1 MDKRFFLALFLSLI
15 VIAVSQ
21 LLFPPPEPAAVTP
34 DATAKDSAVGSDASS
49 TQPAVQPAATTT
61 PAITTAPVTTP
72 SRPGGSPAKPSDT
85 AVARAAEIITVN
97 TPKAIYKFSNIG
109 ATPVSVVT
117 RDYQNRSG
125 LGGPVDLSVGGSPL
139 LGYQV
144 VTPTDTVDLSQVP
157 FSLSRAANPKGD
169 EILTYSAAVKNVP
182 VSIAYSIPRDTA
194 ESYVVRVSGRVE
206 GIQGR
211 AYLVTELPRTLQPT
225 EADTVEDYRTLAYSF
240 KPQRE
245 NAGNVLFGDLDPG
258 ERVLETGP
266 LNWAAVKS
274 KYFVLG
280 VLASSDGTPF
290 SEITLTGGPRTSK
303 FATTA
308 SAGVVQEIRNN
319 EFSFD
324 IYAGPQ
330 ESQRLIRMG
339 RDFDH
344 VNPYGWRFLQTV
356 VHPIA
361 SKAIEFLLWM
371 HNRLNLSYG
380 WVLIVLGILVRLVL
394 WPLNQSTM
402 RSSLKMQEL
411 QPKLQAAQKKY
422 KDPVQQREAIMK
434 VYKDAGVSPFA
445 GLTGC
450 LPALLPMPVLFA
462 LFFVFQNTIEF
473 RGVPFMWLHD
483 ISVKDPFYILPLLM
497 GASMYV
503 LSWIGMRNAP
513 PNPQA
518 KMMMYMF
525 PVMMTVVLLN
535 MASGLNLYY
544 TAQNIA
550 ALPQQWLLAR
560 ERARARAAG

>member
-21 LLFPPPEPAAVTP
+21 LLFPAPKPVAKNPA
-34 DATAKDSAVGSDASS
+34 AKDSSTALKESASS
-49 TQPAVQPAATTT
+49 TQQSVTQAPVAAPTSAQPPAST
-61 PAITTAPVTTP
+61 PASSTVTATAEITTI
-72 SRPGGSPAKPSDT
+72 
-85 AVARAAEIITVN
+85 E
-97 TPKAIYKFSNIG
+97 TPKAIYKFSNLG
-109 ATPVSVVT
+109 AAPISIVM
-117 RDYQNRSG
+117 REYKNRSPSGG
-125 LGGPVDLSVGGSPL
+125 LVDLAVAGSPL
-139 LGYQV
+139 LRYRL
-144 VTPTDTVDLSQVP
+144 VTPTDTADLWEVP
-157 FSLSRAANPKGD
+157 FNLSRARDAKGD
-169 EILTYSAAVKNVP
+169 EILTYRAIVKGRP
-182 VSIAYSIPRDTA
+182 VSIAYSIPQDTA
-194 ESYVVRVSGRVE
+194 ASYTIHVDGRVDTVE
-206 GIQGR
+206 GQ
-211 AYLVTELPRTLQPT
+211 AYLLTELPRTLQPT
-225 EADTVEDYRTLAYSF
+225 EADTVGDHQSLAFSF
-240 KPQRE
+240 KPQRD
-245 NAGNVLFGDLDPG
+245 NARSVLFGGLDPG
-258 ERVLETGP
+258 ERTLEPGP
-266 LNWAAVKS
+266 LNWAAIKN
-274 KYFVLG
+274 KYFVFG
-280 VLASSDGTPF
+280 ILAPPNGTPF
-290 SEITLTGGPRTSK
+290 SEVTLTGGPRTSK
-303 FATTA
+303 VATNA
-308 SAGVVQEIRNN
+308 SASVVQAIRNN
-319 EFSFD
+319 AFSFD
-324 IYAGPQ
+324 VYAGPQ
-330 ESQRLIRMG
+330 ESQRLMRMG

-361 SKAIEFLLWM
+361 SKAIQFLLWM
-371 HNRLNLSYG
+371 HNRLSLSYG
-380 WVLIVLGILVRLVL
+380 WVLVILGILVRLAL

-434 VYKDAGVSPFA
+434 VYHDAGVSPFA

-450 LPALLPMPVLFA
+450 LPALLPMPILFA

-473 RGVPFMWLHD
+473 RGVPFGWLHD
-483 ISVKDPFYILPLLM
+483 ISVKDPYYILPLLM

-518 KMMMYMF
+518 KMMGYMF

-560 ERARARAAG
+560 ERARARPAG

>member
-1 MDKRFFLALFLSLI
+1 MDKRFFLALFLSLVI
-15 VIAVSQ
+15 IAVSQ
-21 LLFPPPEPAAVTP
+21 LLFPSPKPATP
-34 DATAKDSAVGSDASS
+34 NAMAKDSSSTLGGAASS
-49 TQPAVQPAATTT
+49 TQPSVTQ
-61 PAITTAPVTTP
+61 APVTVP
-72 SRPGGSPAKPSDT
+72 SQSRANATVPNTVAAAT
-85 AVARAAEIITVN
+85 AETTIVS
-97 TPKAIYKFSNIG
+97 TPKAIYKFSNVG
-109 ATPVSVVT
+109 AAPVSVIM
-117 RDYQNRSG
+117 RDYTSQSPSS
-125 LGGPVDLSVGGSPL
+125 GPVDLAVAGSPL
-139 LGYQV
+139 LGYRL
-144 VTPTDTVDLSQVP
+144 VTPTDTVNLSQVP
-157 FSLSRAANPKGD
+157 FSLSRARNARGD
-169 EILTYSAAVKNVP
+169 ETLTYSASVKSLP
-182 VSIAYSIPRDTA
+182 VSIAYSIPEDTA
-194 ESYVVRVSGRVE
+194 ASYVIHVDGHIE
-206 GIQGR
+206 GVQGQ
-211 AYLVTELPRTLQPT
+211 AYLLTELPKTLQPT
-225 EADTVEDYRTLAYSF
+225 EADTVGDYQTLAYSF
-240 KPQRE
+240 KPQRDH
-245 NAGNVLFGDLDPG
+245 ARSVLFSGLDPG
-258 ERVLETGP
+258 EKTLEAGP
-266 LNWAAVKS
+266 LNWAAIKN
-274 KYFVLG
+274 KYFVFG
-280 VLASSDGTPF
+280 ILAPPTGAPF
-290 SEITLTGGPRTSK
+290 SEVTLTGGPRTSK
-303 FATTA
+303 IATNA
-308 SAGVVQEIRNN
+308 SASVVQAIRNN
-319 EFSFD
+319 VFSFD
-324 IYAGPQ
+324 VYAGPQ
-330 ESQRLIRMG
+330 ESQRLIQMG

-361 SKAIEFLLWM
+361 SKAIQALLWM

-380 WVLIVLGILVRLVL
+380 WVLIVLGILVRLAL

-411 QPKLQAAQKKY
+411 QPKLAAAQKKY

-450 LPALLPMPVLFA
+450 LPALLPMPILFA

-483 ISVKDPFYILPLLM
+483 ISVKDPYYVLPLLM

-560 ERARARAAG
+560 ERAKVRSAG

>member
-15 VIAVSQ
+15 VIALSQ
-21 LLFPPPEPAAVTP
+21 LLFPPAKPVNVPPVG
-34 DATAKDSAVGSDASS
+34 TAKDSSDTSKALTS
-49 TQPAVQPAATTT
+49 TRPSLT
-61 PAITTAPVTTP
+61 PAPVATP
-72 SRPGGSPAKPSDT
+72 SETRAPTAAPGAAPTVT
-85 AVARAAEIITVN
+85 AQTTEIG
-97 TPKAIYKFSNIG
+97 TPKAVYRFSNVG
-109 ATPVSVVT
+109 AVPVSIVM
-117 RDYQNRSG
+117 RDYQRQSASG
-125 LGGPVDLSVGGSPL
+125 GHVDLGTPGAPL
-139 LGYQV
+139 LGYRL
-144 VTPTDTVDLSQVP
+144 VTPTDTADLSQMV
-157 FSLSRAANPKGD
+157 FSLSRARNQRGD
-169 EILTYSAAVKNVP
+169 EVLTYRASVKGLP
-182 VSIAYSIPRDTA
+182 VSITYSIPQDTA
-194 ESYVVRVSGRVE
+194 ASYTLHAEGRVE
-206 GIQGR
+206 GVQGQ
-211 AYLVTELPRTLQPT
+211 AYLLTELPKTIQPT
-225 EADTVEDYRTLAYSF
+225 EADTVGDHQSLAYSF
-240 KPQRE
+240 KPQRDH
-245 NAGNVLFGDLDPG
+245 ARSVLFGGLDPG
-258 ERVLETGP
+258 EKTLEAGP
-266 LNWAAVKS
+266 LSWAAVKN
-274 KYFVLG
+274 KYFVFG
-280 VLASSDGTPF
+280 ILALPNGTPF
-290 SEITLTGGPRTSK
+290 SEVTLTGGPRTSK
-303 FATTA
+303 VATNA
-308 SAGVVQEIRNN
+308 SASVVQAIRDGT
-319 EFSFD
+319 FAFD

-330 ESQRLIRMG
+330 ESQRLTRMG

-361 SKAIEFLLWM
+361 SKVIQALLWM
-371 HNRLNLSYG
+371 HHRLNLSYG
-380 WVLIVLGILVRLVL
+380 WVLVILGVLVRLAL

-434 VYKDAGVSPFA
+434 VYHDAGVSPFA

-450 LPALLPMPVLFA
+450 LPALLPMPILFA

-473 RGVPFMWLHD
+473 RGVSFMWLQD
-483 ISVKDPFYILPLLM
+483 ISVKDPFYVLPLLM

-518 KMMMYMF
+518 KMMGYMF

-560 ERARARAAG
+560 ERARARSAG

>member
-15 VIAVSQ
+15 VIAISQ
-21 LLFPPPEPAAVTP
+21 LLFPPAKPAPRKA
-34 DATAKDSAVGSDASS
+34 
-49 TQPAVQPAATTT
+49 AATDSSSVGQGAAASTT
-61 PAITTAPVTTP
+61 KSSVVQTPVPARAQPVGNTPISKTVVAPIAVAETSTVTTA
-72 SRPGGSPAKPSDT
+72 
-85 AVARAAEIITVN
+85 
-97 TPKAIYKFSNIG
+97 KAIYKFSSVG
-109 ATPVSVVT
+109 AAPVTVVM
-117 RDYQNRSG
+117 RDYGNRSPSGG
-125 LGGPVDLSVGGSPL
+125 LVSLVGNGSPL
-139 LGYQV
+139 LGYRL
-144 VTPTDTVDLSQVP
+144 VTPSDTADLSRVP
-157 FSLSRAANPKGD
+157 FALAQARSAKGD
-169 EILTYSAAVKNVP
+169 EVLTYTASVKNLP
-182 VSIAYSIPRDTA
+182 VSISYTIAVDTA
-194 ESYVVRVSGRVE
+194 ASYAVHVTGQVQTV
-206 GIQGR
+206 QAP
-211 AYLVTELPRTLQPT
+211 AYLLTELPRMLQPT
-225 EADTVEDYRTLAYSF
+225 ETDTAGDYHSLAYSF
-240 KPQRE
+240 KPQRAR
-245 NAGNVLFGDLDPG
+245 AGSVLFGALDPG
-258 ERVLETGP
+258 EKTLEPGP
-266 LNWAAVKS
+266 LNWVAVKN
-274 KYFVLG
+274 KYFVFG
-280 VLASSDGTPF
+280 ILAPPSGTPF
-290 SEITLTGGPRTSK
+290 SEVTLMGGPRTSK
-303 FATTA
+303 IATTA
-308 SAGVVQEIRNN
+308 SATVVQAIRNN
-319 EFSFD
+319 GFSFD

-344 VNPYGWRFLQTV
+344 VNPYGWRFLQGV

-361 SKAIEFLLWM
+361 SKAIQGLLWM

-380 WVLIVLGILVRLVL
+380 WVLIILGILVRLAL

-434 VYKDAGVSPFA
+434 VYHDAGVSPFA

-473 RGVPFMWLHD
+473 RGVPFSWLHD
-483 ISVKDPFYILPLLM
+483 ISVKDPYYILPLLM
-497 GASMYV
+497 GASMYL

-518 KMMMYMF
+518 KMMGYMF

-560 ERARARAAG
+560 ERARARPAG

>member
-15 VIAVSQ
+15 AIAVSQ
-21 LLFPPPEPAAVTP
+21 LLFPPAKPTPSAQRTASSTAPNASSTSVSSTTLSAPAAV
-34 DATAKDSAVGSDASS
+34 AGKGGSANSAVSS
-49 TQPAVQPAATTT
+49 PISAAVETTV
-61 PAITTAPVTTP
+61 VTTQ
-72 SRPGGSPAKPSDT
+72 
-85 AVARAAEIITVN
+85 
-97 TPKAIYKFSNIG
+97 KAIYTFTNLG
-109 ATPVSVVT
+109 AAPMSVVA
-117 RDYQNRSG
+117 RDYKNRSG
-125 LGGPVDLSVGGSPL
+125 TGGLVQLGDASGSIVSYRLISPV
-139 LGYQV
+139 
-144 VTPTDTVDLSQVP
+144 DTVDLSRVP
-157 FSLSRAANPKGD
+157 FALSRSKAVNGD
-169 EILTYSAAVKNVP
+169 EVLTYNASVQSHN
-182 VSIAYSIPRDTA
+182 VSI
-194 ESYVVRVSGRVE
+194 SYVVPVDTSASYTVRVDGRIT
-206 GIQGR
+206 GLQQPS
-211 AYLVTELPRTLQPT
+211 YLITDLPKTLRPT
-225 EADTVEDYRTLAYSF
+225 EADTVSDHRTLAYSF
-240 KPQRE
+240 KPQRDH
-245 NAGNVLFGDLDPG
+245 ARSVLFGSLDPG
-258 ERVLETGP
+258 EKTLEAGP
-266 LNWAAVKS
+266 LSWVAIKN
-274 KYFVLG
+274 KYFVFGMLS
-280 VLASSDGTPF
+280 LPNGTPF
-290 SEITLTGGPRTSK
+290 SEVTLTGGARTSK
-303 FATTA
+303 VATNA
-308 SAGVVQEIRNN
+308 AAAVVQEVRNGA
-319 EFSFD
+319 FSYE

-330 ESQRLIRMG
+330 ESQRLMRMG

-344 VNPYGWRFLQTV
+344 VNPYGWRFLQSV

-361 SKAIEFLLWM
+361 SKVIQALLWM

-380 WVLIVLGILVRLVL
+380 WVLVILGVLVRLAL

-411 QPKLQAAQKKY
+411 QPKLAAAQKKY

-434 VYKDAGVSPFA
+434 VYHDAGVSPFA

-450 LPALLPMPVLFA
+450 LPALLPMPILFA

-518 KMMMYMF
+518 KMMGYMF

-550 ALPQQWLLAR
+550 ALPQQWMLAR
-560 ERARARAAG
+560 ERAKARPAG

>member
-21 LLFPPPEPAAVTP
+21 LLFPPPKPATVIP
-34 DATAKDSAVGSDASS
+34 GATARDSTAAINGAVSS
-49 TQPAVQPAATTT
+49 TQPSA
-61 PAITTAPVTTP
+61 TTAPITVPSTPRAGSVT
-72 SRPGGSPAKPSDT
+72 GSDT
-85 AVARAAEIITVN
+85 AVAVTAVTTTV
-97 TPKAIYKFSNIG
+97 TTAKAIYKFSNIG
-109 ATPVSVVT
+109 AAPVSVVS
-117 RDYQNRSG
+117 RDYRNRSG
-125 LGGPVDLSVGGSPL
+125 SGGPVDLSVGGSPL
-139 LGYQV
+139 LGYRL
-144 VTPTDTVDLSQVP
+144 VTPTDTTDLSRVP
-157 FSLSRAANPKGD
+157 FSLSRAKNAKGD
-169 EILTYSAAVKNVP
+169 EILTYTALVKNRP
-182 VSIAYSIPRDTA
+182 VSITYSIPADTA
-194 ESYVVRVSGRVE
+194 ESYVVHANGRVE
-206 GIQGR
+206 GVQGQ
-211 AYLVTELPRTLQPT
+211 AYLVTELPKTLQPT

-240 KPQRE
+240 KRQ
-245 NAGNVLFGDLDPG
+245 NDHAGNVLFGDLDPG
-258 ERVLETGP
+258 EKILEAGP
-266 LNWAAVKS
+266 LNWAAIKS
-274 KYFVLG
+274 KYFVFG
-280 VLASSDGTPF
+280 VLAPPEGPRF
-290 SEITLTGGPRTSK
+290 SEVTLTGGPRTSK
-303 FATTA
+303 VATTA
-308 SAGVVQEIRNN
+308 SANVVQAIQNN
-319 EFSFD
+319 DFSFD

-380 WVLIVLGILVRLVL
+380 WVLVILGILVRLVL
-394 WPLNQSTM
+394 WPLNQSAM
-402 RSSLKMQEL
+402 RASLKMQEV

-483 ISVKDPFYILPLLM
+483 ISVKDPYYVLPLLM

-544 TAQNIA
+544 TAQNVA

>member
-15 VIAVSQ
+15 VIAISQ
-21 LLFPPPEPAAVTP
+21 LLFPPPKPTLKPGSSGTAVGDSSARVVPASSSSQTKVAPTLTPVAKPTAAVPT
-34 DATAKDSAVGSDASS
+34 SL
-49 TQPAVQPAATTT
+49 
-61 PAITTAPVTTP
+61 
-72 SRPGGSPAKPSDT
+72 DT
-85 AVARAAEIITVN
+85 ARRSPNGVAETDTVT
-97 TPKAIYKFSNIG
+97 TPKAIYRFSSIG
-109 ATPVSVVT
+109 AAPLSVVI
-117 RDYQNRSG
+117 RDYRNRSVANS
-125 LGGPVDLSVGGSPL
+125 LVDLGVPGEPLLRYRLITPSDTADLSTVPFTVTKSRTANGEEALKYTAEVGSVG
-139 LGYQV
+139 
-144 VTPTDTVDLSQVP
+144 VTIVYSIPTDTAS
-157 FSLSRAANPKGD
+157 
-169 EILTYSAAVKNVP
+169 
-182 VSIAYSIPRDTA
+182 
-194 ESYVVRVSGRVE
+194 SYVVRVQGHVSGT
-206 GIQGR
+206 QTP
-211 AYLVTELPRTLQPT
+211 AYLITELPRTLRPT
-225 EADTVEDYRTLAYSF
+225 EADTVGDHRSLAYSF
-240 KPQRE
+240 KPQRDH
-245 NAGNVLFGDLDPG
+245 AKSVLFGSLDPG
-258 ERVLETGP
+258 EKALETGP
-266 LNWAAVKS
+266 LSWVAIKN

-280 VLASSDGTPF
+280 VLAPTNGSAF
-290 SEITLTGGPRTSK
+290 SETTLTGGARTSK
-303 FATTA
+303 IATTA
-308 SAGVVQEIRNN
+308 SASVVEEVRNGN
-319 EFSFD
+319 FGFD

-330 ESQRLIRMG
+330 ESQRLIRIG

-344 VNPYGWRFLQTV
+344 VNPYGWRFLQGI

-361 SKAIEFLLWM
+361 SKVIQGLLWM
-371 HNRLNLSYG
+371 HHRLNLSYG
-380 WVLIVLGILVRLVL
+380 WVLVILGVLVRLAL

-411 QPKLQAAQKKY
+411 QPKLAAAQKKY

-434 VYKDAGVSPFA
+434 VYHDAGVSPFA

-450 LPALLPMPVLFA
+450 LPALLPMPILFA

-483 ISVKDPFYILPLLM
+483 ISIKDPLYILPLLM

-518 KMMMYMF
+518 KMMGYMF

-560 ERARARAAG
+560 ERAKARLPG